1 MEQDSED
8 RSLTDE
14 KSSSVSNSKSTG
26 STSFEKL
33 EPAIKPR
40 GRFLAGVSFLMAL
53 TALSGGAYL
62 YYLFIYL
69 NPLTA
74 LEQRITG
81 LESNGS
87 SVVEQLRQMQTE
99 QPAALETFQAE
110 QVRRLAVLETSL
122 IDALNT
128 VSSQAPPPP
137 RVWKLAEAEYLLR
150 IANHRLLMERDVT
163 AALELLRGADQI
175 LLEIDDFGF
184 YEVRAQLADEM
195 LALGAVRD
203 NDLQGIYLRLEAVK
217 GEIVKLPLQVP
228 EYLLIE
234 DEDSET
240 GQEVGFVEGLR
251 AQFASYLR
259 FRRLEGGHRP
269 LLAPEEAVYLELN
282 LRLMLERAQLA
293 ALRRQQ
299 VVFEQSI
306 ATARE
311 WIVEFL
317 ATDEYSTRRLLAELE
332 GLAEVELNLTLPD
345 ISGSLTA
352 LKAARRGPQ

>member
-8 RSLTDE
+8 RSSTNE
-14 KSSSVSNSKSTG
+14 KSVNNFSSASSEKG
-26 STSFEKL
+26 SRGV
-33 EPAIKPR
+33 KPR
-40 GRFLAGVSFLMAL
+40 GRFLSGLSFLLAL
-53 TALSGGAYL
+53 TALLGGSYL

-69 NPLTA
+69 NPLA
-74 LEQRITG
+74 AIEQRING
-81 LESNGS
+81 LESAGS
-87 SVVEQLRQMQTE
+87 SVADRLRQIQTE
-99 QPAALETFQAE
+99 QPAALESFQADQE
-110 QVRRLAVLETSL
+110 RRLAEVESNL
-122 IDALNT
+122 IDALNA

-163 AALELLRGADQI
+163 GALELLRGADQI

-184 YEVRAQLADEM
+184 FEVRARLADEM
-195 LALGAVRD
+195 HALGAVRD
-203 NDLQGIYLRLEAVK
+203 NDLQGIYLRLEVVK
-217 GEIVKLPLQVP
+217 GEIVKLPLKVP
-228 EYLLIE
+228 EYLLAA
-234 DEDSET
+234 DEEPET
-240 GQEVGFVEGLR
+240 GDEVGFVEGLR

-259 FRRLEGGHRP
+259 FRRLEGGQKP

-306 ATARE
+306 ATARD

-317 ATDEYSTRRLLAELE
+317 AVDEQTTQRIVTELQALL
-332 GLAEVELNLTLPD
+332 EVELNLTLPD

-352 LKAARRGPQ
+352 LVAARRGPG

>member
-8 RSLTDE
+8 RSSTNE
-14 KSSSVSNSKSTG
+14 KSVNNFSSASSEEG
-26 STSFEKL
+26 SRGV
-33 EPAIKPR
+33 KPR
-40 GRFLAGVSFLMAL
+40 GRFLSGLSFLLAL
-53 TALSGGAYL
+53 TALLGGSYL

-69 NPLTA
+69 NPLA
-74 LEQRITG
+74 AIEQRING
-81 LESNGS
+81 LESAGS
-87 SVVEQLRQMQTE
+87 SVADRLRQIQTE
-99 QPAALETFQAE
+99 QPAALESFQADQE
-110 QVRRLAVLETSL
+110 RRLAEVESNL
-122 IDALNT
+122 IEALNA

-163 AALELLRGADQI
+163 GALELLRGADRI

-184 YEVRAQLADEM
+184 FEVRARLADEM
-195 LALGAVRD
+195 HALGAVRD
-203 NDLQGIYLRLEAVK
+203 NDLQGIYLRLEVVK
-217 GEIVKLPLQVP
+217 GEIVKLPLKVP
-228 EYLLIE
+228 EYLLAS
-234 DEDSET
+234 DEEPET
-240 GQEVGFVEGLR
+240 GDEVGFVAGLR

-259 FRRLEGGHRP
+259 FRRLEGGQKP

-306 ATARE
+306 ATARD

-317 ATDEYSTRRLLAELE
+317 AADEQITQRIVTELE
-332 GLAEVELNLTLPD
+332 ELLEVELNLTLPD

-352 LKAARRGPQ
+352 LVAARRGSG

>member
-1 MEQDSED
+1 MEQDLRD
-8 RSLTDE
+8 RSSTNE
-14 KSSSVSNSKSTG
+14 KLVNNSSSASSEKG
-26 STSFEKL
+26 SQGV
-33 EPAIKPR
+33 KPR
-40 GRFLAGVSFLMAL
+40 GRFLSGLSFLLAL
-53 TALSGGAYL
+53 TALLGGSYL

-69 NPLTA
+69 NPLA
-74 LEQRITG
+74 AIEQRING
-81 LESNGS
+81 LESAGS
-87 SVVEQLRQMQTE
+87 SVADRLRQIQKE
-99 QPAALETFQAE
+99 QPAALESFQAD
-110 QVRRLAVLETSL
+110 QQRRLAEVESNL
-122 IDALNT
+122 IDALNA

-163 AALELLRGADQI
+163 GALQLLRGADQI

-184 YEVRAQLADEM
+184 FEVRSQLADEI

-217 GEIVKLPLQVP
+217 GEIVKLPLKVP
-228 EYLLIE
+228 EYLLAS
-234 DEDSET
+234 DEEPVT
-240 GQEVGFVEGLR
+240 GDEVGFVAGLR

-259 FRRLEGGHRP
+259 FRRLEGGQKP

-306 ATARE
+306 ATARD

-317 ATDEYSTRRLLAELE
+317 AADEEITQRIVTELQELL
-332 GLAEVELNLTLPD
+332 EVELNLTLPD

-352 LKAARRGPQ
+352 LVAARRGPV

>member
-1 MEQDSED
+1 MNMEQDLRD
-8 RSLTDE
+8 RSSTNE
-14 KSSSVSNSKSTG
+14 KLVNNSSSASSEKG
-26 STSFEKL
+26 SQGV
-33 EPAIKPR
+33 KPR
-40 GRFLAGVSFLMAL
+40 GRFLSGLSFLLAL
-53 TALSGGAYL
+53 TALLGGSYL

-69 NPLTA
+69 NPLA
-74 LEQRITG
+74 AIEQRING
-81 LESNGS
+81 LESAGS
-87 SVVEQLRQMQTE
+87 SVADRLRQIQKE
-99 QPAALETFQAE
+99 QPAALESFQAD
-110 QVRRLAVLETSL
+110 QQRRLAEVESNL
-122 IDALNT
+122 IDALNA

-163 AALELLRGADQI
+163 GALQLLRGADQI

-184 YEVRAQLADEM
+184 FEVRSQLADEI

-217 GEIVKLPLQVP
+217 GEIVKLPLKVP
-228 EYLLIE
+228 EYLLAS
-234 DEDSET
+234 DEEPET
-240 GQEVGFVEGLR
+240 GDEVGFVAGLR

-259 FRRLEGGHRP
+259 FRRLEGGQKP

-282 LRLMLERAQLA
+282 LRLMLEKAQLA

-306 ATARE
+306 ATARD

-317 ATDEYSTRRLLAELE
+317 AADEEIAQRIVMELQELL
-332 GLAEVELNLTLPD
+332 EVELNLILPD

-352 LKAARRGPQ
+352 LVAARRGPV

>member
-1 MEQDSED
+1 MEQDLRD
-8 RSLTDE
+8 RSSTNE
-14 KSSSVSNSKSTG
+14 KLVNNSSSASSEKG
-26 STSFEKL
+26 SQGV
-33 EPAIKPR
+33 KPR
-40 GRFLAGVSFLMAL
+40 GRFLSGLSFLLAL
-53 TALSGGAYL
+53 TALLGGSYL

-69 NPLTA
+69 NPLA
-74 LEQRITG
+74 AIEQRING
-81 LESNGS
+81 LESAGS
-87 SVVEQLRQMQTE
+87 SVADRLRQIQKE
-99 QPAALETFQAE
+99 QPAALESFQAD
-110 QVRRLAVLETSL
+110 QQRRLAEVESNL
-122 IDALNT
+122 IDALNA

-163 AALELLRGADQI
+163 GALQLLRGADQI

-184 YEVRAQLADEM
+184 FEVRSQLADEI

-217 GEIVKLPLQVP
+217 GEIVKLPLKVP
-228 EYLLIE
+228 EYLLAS
-234 DEDSET
+234 DEEPET
-240 GQEVGFVEGLR
+240 GDEVGFVAGLR

-259 FRRLEGGHRP
+259 FRRLEGGQKP

-306 ATARE
+306 AAARD

-317 ATDEYSTRRLLAELE
+317 AADEEIAQRIVTELQELL
-332 GLAEVELNLTLPD
+332 EVELNLTLPD

-352 LKAARRGPQ
+352 LVAARRGPV